1 MLIILCKRKTKFINK
16 QTCCLQY
23 FPPPGPL
30 ERAGYCWVWHEHFRF
45 SCAYMDAYIS
55 PPSKKINLGYHT
67 HLSIKAHCGNQS
79 LRESPEIAGFLIFTP
94 CEPPPMF
101 YHRWSEECSKSDG
114 VTPEMSMKKT
124 EASTLNFLLVSLR
137 ESQMLCFRDTQPVEG
152 STRSVSEAG

>member
-1 MLIILCKRKTKFINK
+1 
-16 QTCCLQY
+16 
-23 FPPPGPL
+23 
-30 ERAGYCWVWHEHFRF
+30 
-45 SCAYMDAYIS
+45 MDAYIS

-67 HLSIKAHCGNQS
+67 HLSIKTHCGNQP
-79 LRESPEIAGFLIFTP
+79 LRESAEIAGFLIFTP
-94 CEPPPMF
+94 CEPPPTF
-101 YHRWSEECSKSDG
+101 YHRWSEGCSRSDG